1 WRVEMTERIGNLK
14 EALAGK
20 TVLVTGAGRGL
31 GHGVARGLAAYGVV
45 VVAVA
50 RTEPE
55 LQELAETVRSAGGEI
70 ETVVADLASPEETAN
85 LAADVI
91 VRHGGVDAVIN
102 NAAILRMTPFLDL
115 SADDFD
121 ETIAVNLL
129 APVRLTRALLP
140 AMLERGRG
148 AIVNVS
154 SAAGIRPFA
163 DETDY
168 CAAKYGLEGF
178 SYSLALELAPK
189 NVSVNLVSPGY
200 RIKPTSVTAAE
211 FAAWPAER
219 QGEFRDPIDMAD
231 AFAFLAV
238 QYPREGGV
246 TGQRF
251 DAFELAEEVRRTGW
265 TGDRRQGLP
274 EREGISA

>member
-1 WRVEMTERIGNLK
+1 MAARSENLNV
-14 EALAGK
+14 ALAGK

-31 GHGVARGLAAYGVV
+31 GHGVARGLAAYGAT

-55 LQELAETVRSAGGEI
+55 LQELASTVRAKGGKI
-70 ETVVADLASPEETAN
+70 ETMVADLASSEETAR
-85 LAADVI
+85 LSMEMIA
-91 VRHGGVDAVIN
+91 RHGGVDALIN

-115 SADDFD
+115 AEDAFD

-178 SYSLALELAPK
+178 SYSLAMELAPR
-189 NVSVNLVSPGY
+189 NVSVNLVTPGY

-211 FAAWPAER
+211 FASWPPER
-219 QGEFRDPIDMAD
+219 QSEFRDSIDMAD
-231 AFAFLAV
+231 AFAWLAV
-238 QYPREGGV
+238 QYPQEGGV

-265 TGDRRQGLP
+265 TGNRRQDVPARRGV
-274 EREGISA
+274 SA

>member
-1 WRVEMTERIGNLK
+1 MNMTERTGTGVA
-14 EALAGK
+14 ALLGK

-31 GHGVARGLAAYGVV
+31 GHGVARGLAAHGAIVI
-45 VVAVA
+45 AVA
-50 RTEPE
+50 RTKPE
-55 LQELAETVRSAGGEI
+55 LQELAATIHAAGGQI
-70 ETVVADLASPEETAN
+70 ELMVADLASPDDIRD
-85 LAADVI
+85 LAAALI
-91 VRHGGVDAVIN
+91 AQHGGVDALVN
-102 NAAILRMTPFLDL
+102 NAAVLRLRSFLDL
-115 SADDFD
+115 PAAAFD

-148 AIVNVS
+148 AIINVS
-154 SAAGIRPFA
+154 SNAGIRPFA

-178 SYSLALELAPK
+178 STSLALELAPR

-200 RIKPTSVTAAE
+200 LIKPTSVTASE
-211 FAAWPAER
+211 FASWPAER
-219 QGEFRDPIDMAD
+219 RSTYRDPIDMAD

-238 QYPREGGV
+238 QYPQEGGV

-251 DAFELAEEVRRTGW
+251 DAFALAEQVRRTGW
-265 TGDRRQGLP
+265 IDRRQHVAV
-274 EREGISA
+274 EWEGAST

>member
-1 WRVEMTERIGNLK
+1 MTNRNGNLRD
-14 EALAGK
+14 ALAGK

-31 GHGVARGLAAYGVV
+31 GHGVARGLAAYGAT

-50 RTEPE
+50 RTQP
-55 LQELAETVRSAGGEI
+55 ELAELADTVRAAGGAI
-70 ETVVADLASPEETAN
+70 ETMVADLASPLETAR
-85 LAADVI
+85 LVADVLPRYDGI
-91 VRHGGVDAVIN
+91 DALVN
-102 NAAILRMTPFLDL
+102 NAAILRMIPFLDL
-115 SADDFD
+115 PEHEFD
-121 ETIAVNLL
+121 ETIEVNLL

-148 AIVNVS
+148 AVINVS
-154 SAAGIRPFA
+154 SAAGARPFA

-178 SYSLALELAPK
+178 SYSLAMELAAR
-189 NVSVNLVSPGY
+189 NVSVNLVTPGY

-219 QGEFRDPIDMAD
+219 QAQFRDPIAMAD
-231 AFAFLAV
+231 AFAWLAV
-238 QYPREGGV
+238 QYPGDGGV

-251 DAFELAEEVRRTGW
+251 DAFELAEEVRRTGGM
-265 TGDRRQGLP
+265 GDRRDAP
-274 EREGISA
+274 AREGIGA

>member
-1 WRVEMTERIGNLK
+1 VTERPATTV
-14 EALAGK
+14 EDLAEK
-20 TVLVTGAGRGL
+20 IVLVTGAGRGL
-31 GHGVARGLAAYGVV
+31 GHGVARGLASYGAT

-50 RTEPE
+50 RTDSE
-55 LQELAETVRSAGGEI
+55 LSELATCVRDAGGQI
-70 ETVVADLASPEETAN
+70 ETMIADLSSVEETERI
-85 LAADVI
+85 AAEI
-91 VRHGGVDAVIN
+91 VAHYGGVDALVN

-115 SADDFD
+115 PAGMFE

-140 AMLERGRG
+140 AMIARGRG

-178 SYSLALELAPK
+178 SYSLALEMAPR
-189 NVSVNLVSPGY
+189 NVSVNVVSPGY
-200 RIKPTSVTAAE
+200 GIKPTSVTAAE
-211 FAAWPAER
+211 FASWPAER
-219 QGEFRDPIDMAD
+219 KAPYRDPIAMAD
-231 AFAFLAV
+231 AFAYLVV
-238 QYPREGGV
+238 QYPDQGGV

-251 DAFELAEEVRRTGW
+251 DAFELAEEVRRVGW
-265 TGDRRQGLP
+265 TGGRQGMAAQ
-274 EREGISA
+274 REGANA

>member
-1 WRVEMTERIGNLK
+1 MTTHDGHLHD
-14 EALAGK
+14 ALAGK

-31 GHGVARGLAAYGVV
+31 GHGVARGLAAYGTTVI
-45 VVAVA
+45 AVA
-50 RTEPE
+50 RTQP
-55 LQELAETVRSAGGEI
+55 ELAELADTVRAAGGAI
-70 ETVVADLASPEETAN
+70 ETMVADLASSDETAR
-85 LAADVI
+85 LAADVLSRYDGI
-91 VRHGGVDAVIN
+91 DALVN
-102 NAAILRMTPFLDL
+102 NAAILRMTAFLDL
-115 SADDFD
+115 TEHEFD
-121 ETIAVNLL
+121 ETIEVNLL

-148 AIVNVS
+148 AVINVS

-178 SYSLALELAPK
+178 SYSLAMELAPR
-189 NVSVNLVSPGY
+189 NVSVNLVTPGY

-219 QGEFRDPIDMAD
+219 QAQFRDPIAMAD
-231 AFAFLAV
+231 AFAWLAV
-238 QYPREGGV
+238 QYPAEGGV

-251 DAFELAEEVRRTGW
+251 DAFELAEEVRRTGGM
-265 TGDRRQGLP
+265 GDRRDASA
-274 EREGISA
+274 REGVSA

>member
-1 WRVEMTERIGNLK
+1 MAERFGSGA
-14 EALAGK
+14 EALRDK

-31 GHGVARGLAAYGVV
+31 GHGVASGLAAYGAV

-55 LQELAETVRSAGGEI
+55 LQELAATVRAAGGAI
-70 ETVVADLASPEETAN
+70 ETMVTDLASAEETAR
-85 LAADVI
+85 LASALVT
-91 VRHGGVDAVIN
+91 RHGGVDAVVN

-115 SADDFD
+115 HAEAFE

-178 SYSLALELAPK
+178 SSSLALELAPR
-189 NVSVNLVSPGY
+189 NVSVNLVTPGY
-200 RIKPTSVTAAE
+200 RIKPTSVTGAE

-219 QGEFRDPIDMAD
+219 RAEFRDPIDMAD

-265 TGDRRQGLP
+265 TSGRRTDAP
-274 EREGISA
+274 EREGVSA

>member
-1 WRVEMTERIGNLK
+1 MIMTEPQHMVK

-20 TVLVTGAGRGL
+20 TVLITGAGRGL
-31 GHGVARGLAAYGVV
+31 GHGVARGLAADGATVI
-45 VVAVA
+45 AVA
-50 RTEPE
+50 RTE
-55 LQELAETVRSAGGEI
+55 QELAELAATVRAEGGEI
-70 ETVVADLASPEETAN
+70 ETIVADLALSEETMRLVTAVM
-85 LAADVI
+85 A
-91 VRHGGVDAVIN
+91 RFGGVDALIN

-115 SADDFD
+115 SEAAFE

-129 APVRLTRALLP
+129 APARLSRALLP

-148 AIVNVS
+148 AIINVS
-154 SAAGIRPFA
+154 SRAGIESFV

-178 SYSLALELAPK
+178 SYSLAKELAPR

-211 FAAWPAER
+211 FASWPPER
-219 QGEFRDPIDMAD
+219 QAEYRDPIDMAA

-238 QYPREGGV
+238 QYPQDGGI

-251 DAFELAEEVRRTGW
+251 NAYELAEEVRRKGTAG
-265 TGDRRQGLP
+265 RIQQQ
-274 EREGISA
+274 EGISG

>member
-1 WRVEMTERIGNLK
+1 MKEPCGNLH

-31 GHGVARGLAAYGVV
+31 GHGVCRGLAAYGASVI
-45 VVAVA
+45 AVA

-55 LQELAETVRSAGGEI
+55 LAELAETVRSTGGEI
-70 ETVVADLASPEETAN
+70 ETIVADLALPAETARLVTN
-85 LAADVI
+85 ALTHYGAI
-91 VRHGGVDAVIN
+91 DALVN
-102 NAAILRMTPFLDL
+102 NAAVLRLTAFLEL
-115 SADDFD
+115 PEQEFD
-121 ETIAVNLL
+121 ETIEVNLL
-129 APVRLTRALLP
+129 APVRLIRSLLP

-163 DETDY
+163 EETDY

-178 SYSLALELAPK
+178 SYSLAMEMASR
-189 NVSVNLVSPGY
+189 NVSVNLVTPGY
-200 RIKPTSVTAAE
+200 RIKPTSVTATE
-211 FAAWPAER
+211 FAAWPMER
-219 QGEFRDPIDMAD
+219 QAEYRDPIAMAD
-231 AFAFLAV
+231 AFAWLAV
-238 QYPREGGV
+238 QYPAEGGV

-265 TGDRRQGLP
+265 TGDRRAALA
-274 EREGISA
+274 REGFGA

>member
-1 WRVEMTERIGNLK
+1 MTEQMQHSRDSLT
-14 EALAGK
+14 GK
-20 TVLVTGAGRGL
+20 TILVTGAGRGL
-31 GHGVARGLAAYGVV
+31 GHGVARGLTSKGAT

-55 LQELAETVRSAGGEI
+55 LRELAATVRAAGGTI
-70 ETVVADLASPEETAN
+70 ETVVADLASPVETAG
-85 LAADVI
+85 LASELIA
-91 VRHGGVDAVIN
+91 RHGGVDAIIN
-102 NAAILRMTPFLDL
+102 NAAILRMIPFLDL
-115 SADDFD
+115 SADDFE

-148 AIVNVS
+148 AIINVS

-178 SYSLALELAPK
+178 SYSLALELASR

-219 QGEFRDPIDMAD
+219 QAEFRDPIDMAD

-238 QYPREGGV
+238 QYPQEGGI

-251 DAFELAEEVRRTGW
+251 DAFALAEEVRRK
-265 TGDRRQGLP
+265 RAINYR
-274 EREGISA
+274 

>member
-1 WRVEMTERIGNLK
+1 MELERTVNLAD
-14 EALAGK
+14 ALAG
-20 TVLVTGAGRGL
+20 TCILVTGAGRGL
-31 GHGVARGLAAYGVV
+31 GHGVARGLAGYGAT

-50 RTEPE
+50 RTDPE
-55 LQELAETVRSAGGEI
+55 LTELAETVRAAGGAI
-70 ETVVADLASPEETAN
+70 ETIVADLASPVETAR
-85 LAADVI
+85 LAAEVTD
-91 VRHGGVDAVIN
+91 RFGGVDAIVN
-102 NAAILRMTPFLDL
+102 NAAILRLTPFLEL
-115 SADDFD
+115 SADAFE

-140 AMLERGRG
+140 AMLARGRG
-148 AIVNVS
+148 AIINVS

-178 SYSLALELAPK
+178 SYSLALELVPH
-189 NVSVNLVSPGY
+189 NISVNLVTPGY

-219 QGEFRDPIDMAD
+219 QAEYRDPLAMAD
-231 AFAFLAV
+231 AFAWLAV
-238 QYPREGGV
+238 QYPAAGGV

-251 DAFELAEEVRRTGW
+251 DAFALAEEVRRTGW
-265 TGDRRQGLP
+265 TSGRRGASP
-274 EREGISA
+274 AREGGSA

>member
-1 WRVEMTERIGNLK
+1 MTEPQHMVK

-20 TVLVTGAGRGL
+20 TVLITGAGRGL
-31 GHGVARGLAAYGVV
+31 GHGVARGLAADGATVI
-45 VVAVA
+45 AVA
-50 RTEPE
+50 RTE
-55 LQELAETVRSAGGEI
+55 QELAELAATVRAEGGEI
-70 ETVVADLASPEETAN
+70 ETIVADLALSEETMRLVTAVM
-85 LAADVI
+85 A
-91 VRHGGVDAVIN
+91 RFGGVDALIN

-115 SADDFD
+115 SEAAFE

-129 APVRLTRALLP
+129 APARLSRALLP

-148 AIVNVS
+148 AIINVS
-154 SAAGIRPFA
+154 SRAGIESFV

-178 SYSLALELAPK
+178 SYSLAKELAPR

-211 FAAWPAER
+211 FASWPPER
-219 QGEFRDPIDMAD
+219 QAEYRDPIDMAA

-238 QYPREGGV
+238 QYPQDGGI

-251 DAFELAEEVRRTGW
+251 NAYELAEEVRRKGTAG
-265 TGDRRQGLP
+265 RIQQQ
-274 EREGISA
+274 EGISA

>member
-1 WRVEMTERIGNLK
+1 MVTSEQIAKAR
-14 EALAGK
+14 EALPGK

-31 GHGVARGLAAYGVV
+31 GHGVARGLAAGGAI

-55 LQELAETVRSAGGEI
+55 LRELQTAVRAAGGDI
-70 ETVVADLASPEETAN
+70 EAIVADLSSP
-85 LAADVI
+85 AAITSLTTKLVD
-91 VRHGGVDAVIN
+91 RHGGIDAIVN
-102 NAAILRMTPFLDL
+102 NAAILRMIPFLGL
-115 SADDFD
+115 SADDFE

-140 AMLERGRG
+140 GMLERGRG
-148 AIVNVS
+148 AIINVS
-154 SAAGIRPFA
+154 SAAGIRPFS

-178 SYSLALELAPK
+178 SYSLAMELAPL
-189 NVSVNLVSPGY
+189 NVSVNLVTPGY

-219 QGEFRDPIDMAD
+219 QADFRDPLDMAA
-231 AFAFLAV
+231 AFAVLAV
-238 QYPREGGV
+238 QYPGEGGV

-251 DAFELAEEVRRTGW
+251 DAFELAEAVRQATG
-265 TGDRRQGLP
+265 GVP
-274 EREGISA
+274 EQEGVRA

>member
-1 WRVEMTERIGNLK
+1 MARNGYPQD
-14 EALAGK
+14 ALAGK

-31 GHGVARGLAAYGVV
+31 GHGVARGLAAYGATVI
-45 VVAVA
+45 AVA
-50 RTEPE
+50 RTQSE
-55 LQELAETVRSAGGEI
+55 LVELADTVRAAGGAI
-70 ETVVADLASPEETAN
+70 ETMVADLASPDETAR
-85 LAADVI
+85 LAADVLS
-91 VRHGGVDAVIN
+91 RYGGVDALVN
-102 NAAILRMTPFLDL
+102 NAAILRMTAFLDL
-115 SADDFD
+115 TEHDFD
-121 ETIAVNLL
+121 ETIEVNLL

-148 AIVNVS
+148 AIINVS

-178 SYSLALELAPK
+178 SYSLAMELAPR
-189 NVSVNLVSPGY
+189 NLSVNLVTPGY

-219 QGEFRDPIDMAD
+219 RAQFRDPIAMAD
-231 AFAFLAV
+231 AFAWLAM
-238 QYPREGGV
+238 QYPAEGGV

-251 DAFELAEEVRRTGW
+251 DAFELAEEVRRIGGTGGW
-265 TGDRRQGLP
+265 RNAPAP
-274 EREGISA
+274 EGVGA